1 MLQSPVTMMS
11 KMRTWKEISCRFF
24 HIMELQESKSKTVIR
39 FRRAIMSRWT
49 IPDIWMEKLLMVD
62 LLQMLC
68 LMLIRTTM
76 LPIRIPILTASV
88 TEWLDQKLVQ
98 KSVQM

>member
-1 MLQSPVTMMS
+1 
-11 KMRTWKEISCRFF
+11 
-24 HIMELQESKSKTVIR
+24 
-39 FRRAIMSRWT
+39 MSRWT